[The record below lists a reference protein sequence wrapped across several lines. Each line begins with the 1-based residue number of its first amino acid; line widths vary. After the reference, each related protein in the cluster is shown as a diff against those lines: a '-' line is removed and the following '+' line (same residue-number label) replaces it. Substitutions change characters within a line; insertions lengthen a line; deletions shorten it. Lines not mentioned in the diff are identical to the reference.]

1 MRRAAAALLFGLA
14 AVVLAAP
21 GPPDPATLLTVD
33 GTLAA
38 SHESGKGML
47 TVHAKL
53 AQGWHTN
60 SHKPSE
66 DYLIPT
72 SLKLTSEEGVTF
84 GEPRYPE
91 GKLEKFSFSD
101 KPLSVYAGDF
111 SMEVPV
117 FWTGAPPSVSGS
129 VEFQACNDTQCLA
142 PASVPFRTGPPS
154 AGAQSG
160 ASALSGGAIPLS
172 EARRV
177 QPPTAA
183 AGASRD
189 FGDLL
194 ARKGLFTVLLIL
206 FGAGLALNLTPCV
219 YPVIPLTVSFF
230 GGQSQGQSRR
240 PFLLAA
246 IYVLGMATMYSALGV
261 AAALSGKLFGAAL
274 QSGWVL
280 GIVALCLV
288 ALALSMFG
296 LYDLRMPSFLMQKAG
311 ARQGALGAY
320 AMGLLVGV
328 VAAPCVGPA
337 ILALLAF
344 VATTQNAG
352 LGFLFFFVLSL
363 GLGFPFLFLAAF
375 SGKIAALPRA
385 GAWMEGV
392 KKVFGWVLLAMA
404 AYFLRTA
411 LPPPFGTWLLTAV
424 LAVGAAG
431 LLILRSPLSMPVRG
445 AVAFLFLAAAF
456 FFRPHA
462 AAGSGP
468 AWGNYD
474 PQLVASLGKPAIVD
488 FTASWC
494 VPCIELDHKTFSDA
508 RVREALSRHSLFKA
522 DMTRTAS
529 PETVALAEKHRILG
543 VPTVVFLDAKGEEL
557 EELRLVGFEG
567 PDEFLKRLEKAP

>member
-1 MRRAAAALLFGLA
+1 
-14 AVVLAAP
+14 
-21 GPPDPATLLTVD
+21 
-33 GTLAA
+33 
-38 SHESGKGML
+38 
-47 TVHAKL
+47 
-53 AQGWHTN
+53 
-60 SHKPSE
+60 
-66 DYLIPT
+66 
-72 SLKLTSEEGVTF
+72 
-84 GEPRYPE
+84 
-91 GKLEKFSFSD
+91 
-101 KPLSVYAGDF
+101 
-111 SMEVPV
+111 
-117 FWTGAPPSVSGS
+117 
-129 VEFQACNDTQCLA
+129 
-142 PASVPFRTGPPS
+142 
-154 AGAQSG
+154 
-160 ASALSGGAIPLS
+160 
-172 EARRV
+172 
-177 QPPTAA
+177 
-183 AGASRD
+183 
-189 FGDLL
+189 
-194 ARKGLFTVLLIL
+194 
-206 FGAGLALNLTPCV
+206 
-219 YPVIPLTVSFF
+219 
-230 GGQSQGQSRR
+230 
-240 PFLLAA
+240 
-246 IYVLGMATMYSALGV
+246 
-261 AAALSGKLFGAAL
+261 
-274 QSGWVL
+274 
-280 GIVALCLV
+280 
-288 ALALSMFG
+288 
-296 LYDLRMPSFLMQKAG
+296 MQKAG

-411 LPPPFGTWLLTAV
+411 LPPPFGTWLLPAV

-445 AVAFLFLAAAF
+445 AVAVLFLAAAF
-456 FFRPHA
+456 LLRPHA
-462 AAGSGP
+462 VAGSGP
-468 AWGNYD
+468 AWGSYD

-508 RVREALSRHSLFKA
+508 RVREALARRSLFKA

-543 VPTVVFLDAKGEEL
+543 VPTVVFLDAAGKEL
-557 EELRLVGFEG
+557 EDLRLVGFEG